1 MRTECFGGNIQHA
14 CAEAYTSA
22 LALSWWCEGPG
33 GCLRL
38 HSAHRHPHPLPWSTD
53 PQTPLKILLQT
64 GGSGR
69 GSTIS
74 KATHVPMRACV
85 CVCSFMHACMFNKIN
100 YLRSYLPA
108 CLTTCQ
114 PATHLHTN
122 FILTESLA
130 SIHFAMPS
138 AVFLRKEGV
147 STKEGISLK
156 AQTSS

>member
-1 MRTECFGGNIQHA
+1 MFKVAFCPQTSTSSALEHRPTDSSQDLASDRWKWKRIYNFQSHTRAHA
-14 CAEAYTSA
+14 CV
-22 LALSWWCEGPG
+22 
-33 GCLRL
+33 R
-38 HSAHRHPHPLPWSTD
+38 
-53 PQTPLKILLQT
+53 
-64 GGSGR
+64 
-69 GSTIS
+69 
-74 KATHVPMRACV
+74 V